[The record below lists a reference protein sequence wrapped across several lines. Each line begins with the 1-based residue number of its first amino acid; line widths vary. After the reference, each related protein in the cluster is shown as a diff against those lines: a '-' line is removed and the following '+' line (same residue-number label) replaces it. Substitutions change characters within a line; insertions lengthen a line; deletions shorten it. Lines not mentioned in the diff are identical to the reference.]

1 MEFEMNQG
9 EIIKM
14 QTERV
19 ERLIFLED
27 LKSIKN
33 PSPEDLKL
41 IEKYEKL
48 VEPPKSTTGKISKK

>member
-1 MEFEMNQG
+1 MENEMNQG

-14 QTERV
+14 QTEKV

-33 PSPEDLKL
+33 PTPEDLAL

-48 VEPPKSTTGKISKK
+48 VGINSEEK